1 MLVYCTDVQ
10 LDLKTTYLHNKDPFL
25 WKPSLFVEQERL
37 GEGGKTREKSK
48 ANEQREAETRLK
60 FPNVSGGFPIFGS
73 IFTSVGYQHSP
84 PSFFFLC
91 QFIQQ
96 SEYISKN
103 AYHPVC

>member
-1 MLVYCTDVQ
+1 MLVNCTDVQ

-73 IFTSVGYQHSP
+73 NP
-84 PSFFFLC
+84 FLRLTAFLLLR
-91 QFIQQ
+91 QLQIP
-96 SEYISKN
+96 KT
-103 AYHPVC
+103 VKR